1 MVADCGRVL
10 AMNIGLGIVVASLVI
25 ATAGAEQ
32 MLLKG
37 NSTEPESLDPYLVR
51 GAAEWTI
58 IGALFEGLVVADPET
73 LEPAPGVAES
83 WEVSEDGLIYRFQ
96 LRGGARWSDGSA
108 LGAEDFLYSARRIL
122 SPRLGSYQVEDTLAF
137 VKNASGYQAGT
148 VTDFSKVGIRSPE
161 PGVVEM
167 ELTQPAPFFLAALMQ
182 FYPVQRA
189 AIEAHG
195 RIDERGTAWA
205 REGNLVGNGPF
216 VLSEW
221 TPNKHVIVR
230 KNPQYW
236 DAAQVE
242 LDGVTFL
249 PIENATTEESAFRSG
264 QLHLTSGVP
273 PQKIA
278 LYEEKFPEWIQ
289 TLEDFG
295 IYFYSVNVHRAPL
308 DDVRVRRALS
318 LTIDREALVQHVL
331 RGGKRAAASFSPPG
345 MPGYDPP
352 RGLEFDVVEGRRLL
366 AEAGYPGGKGLR
378 PVEILVDGR
387 APHRLI
393 AEVVQEM
400 WRKNLGIAVEILSQ
414 ETRVLIATKNAGRF
428 DLARGSW
435 NAATFQDPQFFLG
448 AWTTGNHFNEADWS
462 DATFDS
468 WIAKAQAEG
477 DAEKRAAFFVEAE
490 RVFLDELPAIP
501 IFYTTQVILKQPAVA
516 GWRGTPYNDRR
527 LKELSLVPSA
537 R

>member
-1 MVADCGRVL
+1 MKFVSQWLGVL
-10 AMNIGLGIVVASLVI
+10 LI
-25 ATAGAEQ
+25 AGAGSWGLAGEQ
-32 MLLKG
+32 MLIKG

-58 IGALFEGLVVADPET
+58 IGALFEGLVVADPVT
-73 LEPAPGVAES
+73 LEPAPGVADR
-83 WEVSEDGLIYRFQ
+83 WTVSADGLTYRFHI
-96 LRGGARWSDGSA
+96 REDARWSDGSP
-108 LGAEDFLYSARRIL
+108 LTAEDILYSARRIL
-122 SPRLGSYQVEDTLAF
+122 SPKLGSYQVEDTLAF
-137 VKNASGYQAGT
+137 VRNASAYQEGT
-148 VTDFSKVGIRSPE
+148 VTDFGEVGIRSPE
-161 PGVVEM
+161 PGIVEM
-167 ELTQPAPFFLAALMQ
+167 ELTQPAPFFLSALMQ

-189 AIEAHG
+189 NIEAYG
-195 RIDERGTAWA
+195 RIDERGTGWA
-205 REGNLVGNGPF
+205 RAGTLVGNGPF
-216 VLSEW
+216 GLSEW
-221 TPNKHVIVR
+221 TPNKHVIVT
-230 KNPQYW
+230 KNAEYW
-236 DAAQVE
+236 DAANVA

-249 PIENATTEESAFRSG
+249 PIENSTTEESAFRSG
-264 QLHLTSGVP
+264 QLHLTSSVP

-278 LYEEKFPEWIQ
+278 LYEEKYPEWIQ

-295 IYFYSVNVHRAPL
+295 IYFYTVNVTRPPF
-308 DDVRVRRALS
+308 DDVRLRRALS
-318 LTIDREALVQHVL
+318 LTIDRAALVKYVL
-331 RGGKRAAASFSPPG
+331 RGGKRAAESFSPPG

-352 RGLEFDVVEGRRLL
+352 RVLRYDVAEGRRLL

-378 PVEILVDGR
+378 SVEILVDGR

-400 WRKNLGIAVEILSQ
+400 WRKNLGIEVEISSQ

-448 AWTTGNHFNEADWS
+448 AWTTGNHFNEAGWS
-462 DATFDS
+462 DATFDG

-477 DAEKRAAFFVEAE
+477 NAGERAEFFIEAE
-490 RVFLDELPAIP
+490 REFLRELPAIP

-527 LKELSLVPSA
+527 LKQLSLVPVPFA